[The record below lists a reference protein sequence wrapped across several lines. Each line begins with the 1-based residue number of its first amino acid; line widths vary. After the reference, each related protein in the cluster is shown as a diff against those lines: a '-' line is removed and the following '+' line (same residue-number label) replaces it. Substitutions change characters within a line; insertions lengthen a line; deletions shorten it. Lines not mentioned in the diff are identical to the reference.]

1 MAFRVVE
8 KSYFT
13 FESDLPPQIRSLHPS
28 GILHAFRST
37 SLPSSIVAQ
46 QPISNAQPQRS
57 EHTFAWISSSLHI
70 ESAIQHLEQNGNF
83 NRQQNIVF
91 IPYSNK
97 QNWINVYPHASPSME
112 VDGAGKVIVYLN
124 YRPYPNGLSELPVSS
139 SVGGVGGGSGLDVKP
154 SATKKKRTSKKNIL
168 NNSSY
173 LPDAE
178 RDELHIE
185 IYNYMNWLHGKLAE
199 IESKEEGA
207 GVVLKA
213 EEVDGKEGSADVG
226 MKTEEDG
233 KPSAKKRN
241 TSGVDI
247 AELKNVV
254 NKLEQAF
261 AVIPNLKLEEE
272 AAVGSTEAA
281 AVSTNAAAVSV
292 GDMPP
297 PLPDVLG
304 NTTTEAVATAA
315 AASNEMVVEEEEEEA
330 PPFLEEALTTAL
342 SELVAEREASG
353 KPKRRS
359 RKRRRL
365 GGDDGGNGKK
375 KSANRGHS
383 RVPGDFDK
391 MFDKLVEYKNE
402 HGDCMVQKSYSDKKV
417 RTFVFVMLLCLC

>member
-13 FESDLPPQIRSLHPS
+13 FETDLPPQIRSLHPS

-37 SLPSSIVAQ
+37 PLPPNIAAQ
-46 QPISNAQPQRS
+46 QPISNVQPQRS
-57 EHTFAWISSSLHI
+57 EHTFAWISNSLHI

-124 YRPYPNGLSELPVSS
+124 YRPYPNGLSELPISS
-139 SVGGVGGGSGLDVKP
+139 SVGGVVGGGSGLDVKP

-185 IYNYMNWLHGKLAE
+185 IYNYMNWLHAKLAE
-199 IESKEEGA
+199 IESNKDEDGTG
-207 GVVLKA
+207 GVALKA
-213 EEVDGKEGSADVG
+213 EEVDGKEGSADA
-226 MKTEEDG
+226 MKTEEEDG
-233 KPSAKKRN
+233 KPAAKKRN

-254 NKLEQAF
+254 NKLEQGKYVYVDICFVKHIMCSYRCAHHMS
-261 AVIPNLKLEEE
+261 I
-272 AAVGSTEAA
+272 S
-281 AVSTNAAAVSV
+281 SV
-292 GDMPP
+292 HIM
-297 PLPDVLG
+297 
-304 NTTTEAVATAA
+304 
-315 AASNEMVVEEEEEEA
+315 
-330 PPFLEEALTTAL
+330 
-342 SELVAEREASG
+342 
-353 KPKRRS
+353 
-359 RKRRRL
+359 
-365 GGDDGGNGKK
+365 
-375 KSANRGHS
+375 
-383 RVPGDFDK
+383 
-391 MFDKLVEYKNE
+391 
-402 HGDCMVQKSYSDKKV
+402 
-417 RTFVFVMLLCLC
+417 

>member
-1 MAFRVVE
+1 M
-8 KSYFT
+8 
-13 FESDLPPQIRSLHPS
+13 HPS

-37 SLPSSIVAQ
+37 PLPSSIAAQ
-46 QPISNAQPQRS
+46 QPISNIQPQRS
-57 EHTFAWISSSLHI
+57 EHTFAWISNSLHI

-83 NRQQNIVF
+83 NRQHNIVF

-124 YRPYPNGLSELPVSS
+124 YRPYPNGLSELPISS
-139 SVGGVGGGSGLDVKP
+139 SVGGIGGGLDVKP

-173 LPDAE
+173 MPDAE

-213 EEVDGKEGSADVG
+213 EEVDGKEGSADAG
-226 MKTEEDG
+226 MKTEEEDG
-233 KPSAKKRN
+233 KPSAAAKKRN

-281 AVSTNAAAVSV
+281 AVSTNAAVAAV

-365 GGDDGGNGKK
+365 GGDDGGNKK

-417 RTFVFVMLLCLC
+417 CMCGFVLCVFLGVCDV